1 MYLYPTRVENAPD
14 GARDNTSK
22 SGWMELSV
30 FEDWLL
36 ILCVPDLNPLHS
48 PHVLIGDKFFSH
60 VSHYVIQKC
69 SELDVRFVLL
79 PPNST
84 HLTQPLDVA
93 FFKPLKASWR
103 RCLDDWKKKNRGC
116 ITKSEFP
123 KLLQKTLQDVKIASK
138 QNICS
143 GFRAM

>member
-1 MYLYPTRVENAPD
+1 MFAAAADGHILPPYIIYKAVYLYPTWVENGPD
-14 GARDNTSK
+14 GARYNTSK
-22 SGWMELSV
+22 SGWMEMSV
-30 FEDWLL
+30 FEDWFLS
-36 ILCVPDLNPLHS
+36 LCVPYLNHLQGPK
-48 PHVLIGDKFFSH
+48 VLIGDNLSSH
-60 VSHYVIQKC
+60 VSHHVIQKC

-116 ITKSEFP
+116 ITK
-123 KLLQKTLQDVKIASK
+123 
-138 QNICS
+138 
-143 GFRAM
+143 